1 MRISDHLEHLGF
13 DCQRRPAWA
22 GPSAGGIISIFIA
35 GKNRLETMAAAMG
48 CSPDAKFSWIQ
59 PTPQPPRRQTR
70 GIDLNAEAQRRKEIN
85 MKELRVSAVN
95 PGLALD
101 RIYKIHRISFI
112 LTVLFILSKAQ
123 AAKEIYPALRDAG
136 SGGRSER
143 VPADPFTES
152 TG

>member
-1 MRISDHLEHLGF
+1 MFTLYKF
-13 DCQRRPAWA
+13 FMN
-22 GPSAGGIISIFIA
+22 SAHASTA
-35 GKNRLETMAAAMG
+35 KV
-48 CSPDAKFSWIQ
+48 PDARNRFK
-59 PTPQPPRRQTR
+59 RR
-70 GIDLNAEAQRRKEIN
+70 GANAQRNKYERT
-85 MKELRVSAVN
+85 RVSAVN